1 LEACRHEFVSNDI
14 VFVCTIERTQ
24 NSKFNGLRIHFR
36 RRIWAKIRSPFHFTA
51 FLVDYPDAS
60 FAPPEG
66 HSQAP
71 TSITKNKNVK
81 EVKHCLP
88 STLDIGW
95 LRLVGS
101 LKVKVSIAK
110 EPYKRDDILQ
120 KRPKILRS
128 LLIAA
133 TPYVLMTLIP
143 ACSLFLVFFYV
154 CSFYFFL

>member
-1 LEACRHEFVSNDI
+1 MTLSSSAEL
-14 VFVCTIERTQ
+14 
-24 NSKFNGLRIHFR
+24 NGLRIHFR
-36 RRIWAKIRSPFHFTA
+36 QRIWAKIRSPFHFTA
-51 FLVDYPDAS
+51 FLVDYHDAS
-60 FAPPEG
+60 FTPPGG

-71 TSITKNKNVK
+71 TSMTKKKNVK

-88 STLDIGW
+88 STLDMGW

-101 LKVKVSIAK
+101 LKGKVSIAK

-120 KRPKILRS
+120 KRLKILRS

-143 ACSLFLVFFYV
+143 ACSLFLVFFCV